1 MPSYNIEAV
10 TVSYSEE
17 QNDSYSPPSSNDTTA
32 YSAVATL
39 SSGSPTRNNSN
50 TTAVIPT
57 TSHASTHCSGHGVT
71 SSAPYSYYPYPAS
84 HYHGSYGRYYHP
96 HPYSSSTLRYPG
108 HDVPSNETTS
118 ATTTRSTA
126 QPVPSVE
133 REDPYRPLS
142 HHVVAPH
149 EGYYYN
155 ERSCPSSYH
164 HPTGG
169 VASTTAPSNHHY
181 NSTSTSTS
189 TPARS
194 NKLDWV
200 DDNNSPRGVMDY
212 HQHDAYSNPYESS
225 PNHGPGYDSYRYDNT
240 HASVHRG
247 QEQYPVYN
255 QSMSSWEQQQPPPTQ
270 YYNPPAAA
278 RLPPPSDDRN
288 NAKHQFRKEAR
299 DRNSEPIILKKS
311 FSWRNYPELEQY
323 LIANRTK
330 YLQHSAKNYTV
341 EQKQFNNRLTD
352 GLLQVAADY
361 NYIFDESCFDFVSV
375 RDRIRCYYKSYVQS
389 LKKRGVVRTLDNGKI
404 MPKRSR
410 C

>member
-10 TVSYSEE
+10 AVSYSEE
-17 QNDSYSPPSSNDTTA
+17 QNEYFSPPSLNDTNTA
-32 YSAVATL
+32 YSTAAVATL
-39 SSGSPTRNNSN
+39 SSGSPRSNNSN
-50 TTAVIPT
+50 TAVVPT
-57 TSHASTHCSGHGVT
+57 TSHAYSTHCSAGHSVT
-71 SSAPYSYYPYPAS
+71 SAPYSYYPYTTS

-96 HPYSSSTLRYPG
+96 QPYSSTTHCYPG
-108 HDVPSNETTS
+108 HNVPSNETTS
-118 ATTTRSTA
+118 TATTSTP

-142 HHVVAPH
+142 HHVVALH
-149 EGYYYN
+149 EGYYYT

-164 HPTGG
+164 HPTGD
-169 VASTTAPSNHHY
+169 VASTN
-181 NSTSTSTS
+181 STSTS

-255 QSMSSWEQQQPPPTQ
+255 HSTPSWEQQPPPAQ
-270 YYNPPAAA
+270 YYNPSAAA
-278 RLPPPSDDRN
+278 SSDNRHTT
-288 NAKHQFRKEAR
+288 KYQFRKEAR

-311 FSWRNYPELEQY
+311 FSWRNYPEVSL
-323 LIANRTK
+323 
-330 YLQHSAKNYTV
+330 YTH
-341 EQKQFNNRLTD
+341 
-352 GLLQVAADY
+352 
-361 NYIFDESCFDFVSV
+361 
-375 RDRIRCYYKSYVQS
+375 CY
-389 LKKRGVVRTLDNGKI
+389 
-404 MPKRSR
+404 
-410 C
+410 